1 MSEVHEG
8 GIVRPAFLA
17 IAAIHVAGQII
28 VWLPYLWANADVLAL
43 DARQLHMA
51 AERVREG
58 AVLYWPWPDFGPH
71 YNTAE
76 YPYPPERI
84 PYPPVLPALLSFLPP
99 MSFHAFARGTHLAL
113 LACFWG
119 YAVCLAKLAAGRISL
134 AAVGICGFVLMIF
147 PGTRSAIEQ
156 GNVDPLLW
164 LLLGMALVSVRA
176 RGAAFACASAVKVYG
191 VWPLAFAA
199 CRDRRR
205 VVVGAGVAAVASGAV
220 MLLAMGPAGAIE
232 NVQAWFAHVM
242 PVIGQGTFR
251 PFNVS
256 LSFAVIRLA
265 VWAGWEFT
273 PGPLPAIARIYLMAV
288 GIAAPLIAGWLTR
301 RSPAPMQYAIV
312 SCAAVLIAPLC
323 WRSYLPI
330 LLAPA
335 ALMWHSR
342 MNEARRQAIPY
353 GAT

>member
-1 MSEVHEG
+1 L
-8 GIVRPAFLA
+8 VRQWGTVVRSVFLVM
-17 IAAIHVAGQII
+17 AALTIAGQVF
-28 VWLPYLWANADVLAL
+28 VWLPYLWMNADLLAL
-43 DARQLHMA
+43 DARQLHLA

-58 AVLYWPWPDFGPH
+58 GVLYWPWPDFGPH
-71 YNTAE
+71 YNTVA

-99 MSFHAFARGTHLAL
+99 MSFQAFTRGAHLVL
-113 LACFWG
+113 LVCFWG
-119 YAVCLAKLAAGRISL
+119 YAVCLAKLATGRLSL

-164 LLLGMALVSVRA
+164 LLLGLALVSVRA
-176 RGAAFACASAVKVYG
+176 RGSSFALAAAVKVYG

-199 CRDRRR
+199 RRDGRRI
-205 VVVGAGVAAVASGAV
+205 VAGAAIAAVASGAV
-220 MLLAMGPAGAIE
+220 MLLAMGPEGALE
-232 NVQAWFAHVM
+232 NVRAWFAHIL

-256 LSFAVIRLA
+256 FSFAVIRLA

-273 PGPLPAIARIYLMAV
+273 PGPLPAVARIYLMSV

-301 RSPAPMQYAIV
+301 RSAAPMQYAVV
-312 SCAAVLIAPLC
+312 SCAAVLFAPLC

-335 ALMWHSR
+335 ALMWRRR
-342 MNEARRQAIPY
+342 MDEAS
-353 GAT
+353 G